1 MFVRLFVLLFL
12 LTMPR
17 NSYAVPRLFD
27 MSEFYLNNGL
37 RVIVV
42 NNPKAPIVKQ
52 MLWYKVGSMD
62 EDLGKGG
69 TAHLL
74 EHLMFR
80 GTKDVSGK
88 EFNAVL
94 EKSGAEVNAFTAQ
107 DVTAYHE
114 FMDVSRL
121 ELALFLEADRMQNL
135 MLNETDFALERDIV
149 YQERMQVIE
158 NNPAAKFKESL
169 QRALWQKH
177 PYARPITGEPEE
189 ILGLSIVDIQKFYDR
204 YYTASNAVL
213 VISGDVTVDEV
224 KPLVEK
230 YFGKISDKKIDKSSD
245 ISLLTDK
252 TKAFIQMSLPDISLP
267 NISLN
272 YATSSWGIDNAD
284 VYALMIFSKYL
295 GEGDTSYLH
304 KKLVE
309 NEKKAISIS
318 SNYNPYARSYGSFSV
333 NAVPAYDM
341 EINEF
346 RKILKSEIVEALNSL
361 NLEKLQHIKR
371 RMLADLVYLK
381 DNPEDAAYIVGM
393 LASLG
398 LKLEDINSYE
408 DGLRNVKLRD
418 VKVVVKKML
427 EKLPF
432 AEGVLLP
439 EEADGA

>member
-1 MFVRLFVLLFL
+1 
-12 LTMPR
+12 
-17 NSYAVPRLFD
+17 
-27 MSEFYLNNGL
+27 
-37 RVIVV
+37 
-42 NNPKAPIVKQ
+42 
-52 MLWYKVGSMD
+52 
-62 EDLGKGG
+62 
-69 TAHLL
+69 
-74 EHLMFR
+74 MFR

-149 YQERMQVIE
+149 YQERMEVIK
-158 NNPAAKFKESL
+158 NKPAAKFKESL
-169 QRALWQKH
+169 QRALLQKH